1 MGISGSFR
9 GARGCERGTM
19 LGPNHLLDTLYW
31 AGRCMSK
38 GLQTRRCVRST
49 PPRIGRDAIGARG
62 ATNEEVCEV
71 HTTSYWAG
79 CCRSEGATNE
89 EACEVHATSYWARAI
104 ANVRR

>member
-19 LGPNHLLDTLYW
+19 LGPNLLLDALYW
-31 AGRCMSK
+31 AGHCMSK

-62 ATNEEVCEV
+62 LQMRRCV
-71 HTTSYWAG
+71 
-79 CCRSEGATNE
+79 RSTPPRIGQDAVGA
-89 EACEVHATSYWARAI
+89 RGLQM
-104 ANVRR
+104 RRHVETMLPQIL